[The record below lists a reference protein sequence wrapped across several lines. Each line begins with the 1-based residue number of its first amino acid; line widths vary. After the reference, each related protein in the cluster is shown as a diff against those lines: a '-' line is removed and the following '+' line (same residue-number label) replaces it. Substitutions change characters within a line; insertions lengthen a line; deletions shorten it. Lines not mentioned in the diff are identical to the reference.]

1 MIFVDTNII
10 IDFWRNPTKEVI
22 EIFRRNEIA
31 TSGIVL
37 AELLH
42 GARSEKEIHKIMHAL
57 SGFSFYEIKHDDWYE
72 IGMMLNK
79 LRKVGLKIPF
89 QDVMLAFIA
98 ISNHLLFWTKD
109 KHFAYIKTHFKSLQ
123 LYSL

>member
-1 MIFVDTNII
+1 MIFVDTNVI
-10 IDFWRNPTKEVI
+10 IDFWRNPTKEGI
-22 EIFRRNEIA
+22 ELFQRNEIA

-42 GARSEKEIHKIMHAL
+42 GARSEKEIQKIMHAL
-57 SGFSFYEIKHDDWYE
+57 SDFSFYEIKHDDWYE

-79 LRKVGLKIPF
+79 LRKEGLKIPF
-89 QDVMLAFIA
+89 QDVMLAYIV
-98 ISNHLLFWTKD
+98 ISNNFLFWTKD
-109 KHFAYIKTHFKSLQ
+109 KHFSYIKKHYKSLQ

>member
-1 MIFVDTNII
+1 MIFVDTNVI
-10 IDFWRNPTKEVI
+10 IDFWRNPTKEGI
-22 EIFRRNEIA
+22 ELFQRNEIA

-42 GARSEKEIHKIMHAL
+42 GARSEKEIQKIMHAL
-57 SGFSFYEIKHDDWYE
+57 SDFSFYEIKHDDWYE

-98 ISNHLLFWTKD
+98 ISNNLLFWTND
-109 KHFAYIKTHFKSLQ
+109 KHFSYLKTHFKDLQ

>member
-10 IDFWRNPTKEVI
+10 IDFWRNPTKEVN
-22 EIFRRNEIA
+22 EIFQRNEIA

-42 GARSEKEIHKIMHAL
+42 GARSEKEMHKIMHAL
-57 SGFSFYEIKHDDWYE
+57 SDFSFYEIKHDDWYE

-98 ISNHLLFWTKD
+98 ISNNLLFWTND
-109 KHFAYIKTHFKSLQ
+109 KHFSYLKTHFKALQ

>member
-1 MIFVDTNII
+1 MILVDTNVII
-10 IDFWRNPTKEVI
+10 NFWRNPTKEVI
-22 EIFRRNEIA
+22 EIFEKNEIA

-42 GARSEKEIHKIMHAL
+42 GARSENELHKITHAL
-57 SGFSFYEIKHDDWYE
+57 SDFSFYEISHDDWFE

-79 LRKVGLKIPF
+79 LRKAGLKIPF
-89 QDVMLAFIA
+89 QDVMLAFLA
-98 ISNHLLFWTKD
+98 ISNNLLFWTND
-109 KHFAYIKTHFKSLQ
+109 KHFSHIKKHFNSLQ